1 MDYVRSAL
9 FLDFDNIYIR
19 LKDMDPGMAESF
31 ATEPG
36 NWLSWLEHAKFGEGH
51 DKRRILVRKCFL
63 NPVHFHDFRPYFIRS
78 AFHVIDC
85 PPLTSQGK
93 TSADIHMVMEI
104 LAALDHKTHFDEFII
119 MSGDADFTPLLI
131 KLRENDRRA
140 AVLSVGL
147 VSPAYKAAAAFI
159 IDEDDF
165 IENGLGFG
173 GQETVRRVESVP
185 ASAKSDVAGFIKE
198 RVAKSSS
205 PVSMADLSIEIREAF
220 GNKYNIGPDWLGAGK
235 FGTLLNNLDLGELQ
249 IAWTV
254 PGYVFDPRR
263 HTPPDESAA
272 FEEFET
278 EYPDVFNLAHRV
290 HKLTETPC
298 LMPEHYR
305 KIYETIADEVNEN
318 GFSLTMTSKNVRDR
332 CHDMGLPVSRANV
345 NFVLHGVHR
354 SGFDLRDEDYVDP
367 VDLAKNYSSHVND
380 LCQAAQ
386 LYLDRDKMN
395 LLFHWLIPFR
405 ENEGDLEEES

>member
-1 MDYVRSAL
+1 MDYKKTAL

-19 LKDMDPGMAESF
+19 LKDIDLSMAESF

-36 NWLSWLEHAKFGEGH
+36 NWLNWFEQANFGGAG
-51 DKRRILVRKCFL
+51 KRRILVRKCFL

-104 LAALDHKTHFDEFII
+104 LAALDHHTRFDEFII

-140 AVLSVGL
+140 GILSVGL
-147 VSPAYKAAAAFI
+147 ASPAYKAAASYT
-159 IDEDDF
+159 IDEDKF
-165 IENGLGFG
+165 IEKGLGFG
-173 GQETVRRVESVP
+173 TQEPVRRLESVP
-185 ASAKSDVAGFIKE
+185 ASAKSDIAGFIKD
-198 RVAKSSS
+198 RVARSDE
-205 PVSMADLSIEIREAF
+205 PVSMADLSVDIREAF
-220 GNKYNIGPDWLGAGK
+220 GNKYDIGSDWLGAGK
-235 FGTLLNNLDLGELQ
+235 FGTLLNSLDLGELQ

-254 PGYVFDPRR
+254 PGYVYDPRR
-263 HTPPDESAA
+263 HTPPEESVA
-272 FEEFET
+272 FEEFEH
-278 EYPDVFNLAHRV
+278 EHPELYGLAHRV
-290 HKLTETPC
+290 HKLTETPG

-305 KIYETIADEVNEN
+305 KIYEAISEEVNEN
-318 GFSLTMTSKNVRDR
+318 GFSLTTTSKNVRDR

-345 NFVLHGVHR
+345 NFVLNGVHS
-354 SGFDLRDEDYVDP
+354 SGYDLRDVDRVDP
-367 VDLAKNYSSHVND
+367 MEVAKNFASHVND

-395 LLFHWLIPFR
+395 LLIRWLIPFAER
-405 ENEGDLEEES
+405 EPEEEG